1 MAGAGKLHAVIET
14 PEFLRA
20 AAGLLDDGEKA
31 ALVDY
36 IAANPT
42 AGDLMPG
49 TGGALKLRWALGN
62 KGKSGGVR
70 TITCYAG
77 EDVPV
82 FLLTVYGKG
91 EKANL
96 TKAER
101 NELRDVLFD
110 IAAIYRQGTRK

>member
-1 MAGAGKLHAVIET
+1 MHSVVET

-20 AAGLLDDGEKA
+20 AAGLLDEGDKS

-36 IAANPT
+36 LAANPRV
-42 AGDLMPG
+42 GDLMPG
-49 TGGALKLRWALGN
+49 TGGARKLRWAIGN
-62 KGKSGGVR
+62 RGKSGGVR
-70 TITCYAG
+70 TITYYAG

-101 NELRDVLFD
+101 NELREVLTD
-110 IAAIYRQGTRK
+110 LAEIYRQGARA